1 MGAGRRAALDGASSP
16 FNRSLHSFGVTS
28 TVQALQ
34 PPPLPPSAI
43 SADISI
49 RSKAEASALNLLIRM
64 IIFSLVG
71 VVAASPRPH
80 TLTIPYSPNL
90 HQMCAVS
97 AVEVRQQWLAMS
109 PWAHAAVASLPTTP
123 DALAGIM
130 SLSPAVAVAAASA
143 DRSAGP
149 GDNGSA
155 GAQLLLIM
163 TRDESL
169 PIGIRELCS
178 QQAASRILQQINQCD
193 TDISPEY
200 AWSLL
205 QPLLPSSCDAA
216 VIVSMRTLHFATALS
231 ACASDVS
238 LHRRSASCR
247 PSLFVQL
254 LCDFDVQR
262 VMQAACVGCRG
273 QGRLSQVCCRHVV
286 AAALQLMGIECAP
299 LRQRVCA
306 FMQSAAALHLQLL
319 HVLLQQL
326 PAFPKG
332 GCYSAL
338 LTSVAYGVLS
348 SDATRAAAAATA
360 AISAAVSPYCY
371 EEFTDHVLAAAR
383 PYLRRWQAQELRR
396 TCEANAMRCGRRS
409 WAGTVLRLQSAWTI
423 PVSGSSCWGLSCGS
437 VGLGI
442 SNDFSNSSGC
452 SNCLPSSSLSIV
464 VTALPVEQRPDVS
477 HSTQHYMEHHAGA
490 KANARVQLTLANDMQ
505 GLDVVVA
512 GIRMRDHKS
521 FASDDQNG
529 RVQWLRCELD
539 SCLLLSGSRCQC
551 TVTFPSA
558 CHTMQLQL
566 CCFVYGSGR
575 TCCSPWL
582 RLDDVALFLMQPLP
596 CSHSCLS
603 RLLRMVSDRCSH
615 RARASVV
622 VADCNALEVVVQ
634 RFPSRADEAVEGGRC
649 SWLGAA
655 TCFGHVVC
663 RVVPCVML
671 RVCKGDDGGDRIVQ
685 VHGVVAHVAGDDADV
700 VLKVRRSSR
709 VFVSCILVFL
719 EFVFGFVTLVQIHE
733 WFVSI
738 QHGKTFT

>member
-1 MGAGRRAALDGASSP
+1 M
-16 FNRSLHSFGVTS
+16 TS

-43 SADISI
+43 SADVSI
-49 RSKAEASALNLLIRM
+49 RSKAEARALNLCIRI
-64 IIFSLVG
+64 IIFFLVG
-71 VVAASPRPH
+71 VVAASPCSH
-80 TLTIPYSPNL
+80 LLTIPYFPIL

-97 AVEVRQQWLAMS
+97 AAEVRQQWLAMS
-109 PWAHAAVASLPTTP
+109 PWAHAAVASLPTIP
-123 DALAGIM
+123 DPLAGIM
-130 SLSPAVAVAAASA
+130 SLSPAVAAAAASV

-149 GDNGSA
+149 GSNGSA

-216 VIVSMRTLHFATALS
+216 VIVSMRTLHFATALR
-231 ACASDVS
+231 ACASDVF
-238 LHRRSASCR
+238 LHRCRASCH

-262 VMQAACVGCRG
+262 LMQAACAGCRG

-286 AAALQLMGIECAP
+286 ASALQLMGIECA
-299 LRQRVCA
+299 LLQQRVCT
-306 FMQSAAALHLQLL
+306 FMQNAAARHLQLL
-319 HVLLQQL
+319 HVLLQEL

-338 LTSVAYGVLS
+338 LTSVAYGVLT
-348 SDATRAAAAATA
+348 SDATPAAAAATA
-360 AISAAVSPYCY
+360 AIAAAVSPYCY
-371 EEFTDHVLAAAR
+371 EEFTDYVLAAAR
-383 PYLRRWQAQELRR
+383 PYLRRWQAQQLRR

-409 WAGTVLRLQSAWTI
+409 WAGSVLRLQSAWTI
-423 PVSGSSCWGLSCGS
+423 PVSGSSWGLSCGS

-442 SNDFSNSSGC
+442 SNDLGNSSSS
-452 SNCLPSSSLSIV
+452 SNCLPSSSLGIV
-464 VTALPVEQRPDVS
+464 VTALPLEQRPDMS

-490 KANARVQLTLANDMQ
+490 KANARVQLTLANNME

-512 GIRMRDHKS
+512 GIRMHDHKS
-521 FASDDQNG
+521 FAPGDQNG
-529 RVQWLRCELD
+529 RVQWLSCDLD

-551 TVTFPSA
+551 TVTLPSA

-582 RLDDVALFLMQPLP
+582 LLDDVTLFLMQPLP
-596 CSHSCLS
+596 CSDSCLPH
-603 RLLRMVSDRCSH
+603 LLRIVSDRCSH

-634 RFPSRADEAVEGGRC
+634 RFPSRAHEAAEGGRC

-671 RVCKGDDGGDRIVQ
+671 RVCKDDDGGDRMVQ
-685 VHGVVAHVAGDDADV
+685 VQGVVAHVAGDDADV
-700 VLKVRRSSR
+700 VLKVRRSCR
-709 VFVSCILVFL
+709 VFRICLWLRDPCADPRVVCVHPARGDIHLKLSWHVFKIHS
-719 EFVFGFVTLVQIHE
+719 QIDARKRSRITE
-733 WFVSI
+733 PSL
-738 QHGKTFT
+738 